1 MIKKPLLLMVLDGWG
16 EGENCPRN
24 AVTLAQPENFNRL
37 KDRYPSTCLNTSGK
51 YVGLPWGQ
59 MGNSE
64 VGHLNMGAGRIVY
77 QDITRINNA
86 IEDGSFY
93 TNPAFLAAA
102 EEAKSRGR
110 AMHLMGLVSDG
121 GVHSHMDHIYA
132 LLEFCQKQGLNE
144 VYVHAFL
151 DGRDTDPH
159 KGIKYLASLQEHME
173 ELGTGKIATV
183 MGRFYAMD
191 RDKRWKRVHRAYQAM
206 VMGQGHLAL
215 DPLEAIQQSYEA
227 ELSDEFVEPVVI
239 LDEQGFPRGT
249 IKEGDSIIFFN
260 FRADRA
266 REISHALVDEDFE
279 HFDRQVWPA
288 THFVCMTQYDI
299 TLDTPIAF
307 APQSLDNT
315 LGEWIAQHNMKQ
327 LRIAETEKYAHV
339 TFFFNGGVEQPNPGE
354 DRILIPSP
362 PVETY
367 DLKPEMSA
375 REVSKRVIE
384 EIDRDYYD
392 LIILNYANPDMIGH
406 TGNLEAAVKAVH
418 VVDICIEQV
427 VKRVLEKE
435 GIVVITA
442 DHGNCEEMIC
452 SLTGACLTAHTTNQ
466 VPFILVSEEHR
477 RCSLRSGGSLQDV
490 APTILHLLG
499 LQIPPEMTGRSL
511 IEGQAGEPGINKVK
525 LSNN

>member
-1 MIKKPLLLMVLDGWG
+1 MYKKSLVLMILDGWG
-16 EGENCPRN
+16 EGEKCARN
-24 AVTLAQPENFNRL
+24 AVALAQPNNFYRL
-37 KDRYPSTCLNTSGK
+37 QDSYPDTCLNTSGK

-77 QDITRINNA
+77 QEITRINNA

-102 EEAKSRGR
+102 EEARSRAG
-110 AMHLMGLVSDG
+110 AIHLMGLVSDG
-121 GVHSHMDHIYA
+121 GVHSHMEHIYA
-132 LLEFCQKQGLNE
+132 LLKLCQTQGVDHVYLHKFLNK
-144 VYVHAFL
+144 
-151 DGRDTDPH
+151 RDTDPH
-159 KGIKYLASLQEHME
+159 SGIKYVARLQERMQ

-215 DPLEAIQQSYEA
+215 DPLDAIQQSYEA
-227 ELSDEFVEPVVI
+227 EISDEFVEPVVI
-239 LDEQGFPRGT
+239 LDEQGSSRGR

-279 HFDRQVWPA
+279 YFPREIWPA
-288 THFVCMTQYDI
+288 PHFVCMTQYDI
-299 TLDTPIAF
+299 TLNTPMAF

-354 DRILIPSP
+354 ERILIPSP

-375 REVSKRVIE
+375 QEVTDRVIQ

-406 TGNLEAAVKAVH
+406 TGNMEAAIKAVH
-418 VVDICIEQV
+418 TVDICMQKV
-427 VKRVLEKE
+427 VERVLQKE
-435 GIVVITA
+435 GIVLITA
-442 DHGNCEEMIC
+442 DHGNCEDMIC
-452 SLTGACLTAHTTNQ
+452 SLTGACLTAHTTNK

-477 RCSLRSGGSLQDV
+477 GLPLRSGGSLQDV
-490 APTILHLLG
+490 APTILDLLG
-499 LQIPPEMTGRSL
+499 LEIPLEMTGRSL
-511 IEGQAGEPGINKVK
+511 IEGKPGESRIK
-525 LSNN
+525 

>member
-1 MIKKPLLLMVLDGWG
+1 MILDGWG
-16 EGENCPRN
+16 EGEKCPRN
-24 AVTLAQPENFNRL
+24 AVTLAQPDNFYRL
-37 KDRYPSTCLNTSGK
+37 KANYPDTCLNTSGK

-77 QDITRINNA
+77 QEISRINNA

-93 TNPAFLAAA
+93 SNPVFLAAA
-102 EEAKSRGR
+102 EEAKSRNG

-132 LLEFCQKQGLNE
+132 LLKFCHHQHLHE

-159 KGIKYLASLQEHME
+159 KGIKYLTSLQEYME
-173 ELGTGKIATV
+173 ELGTGKIATL

-215 DPLEAIQQSYEA
+215 DPLAALAQSYEA
-227 ELSDEFVEPVVI
+227 EISDEFVEPVVI
-239 LDEQGFPRGT
+239 LDEQGAPRGS

-279 HFDRQVWPA
+279 YFPREIWPA
-288 THFVCMTQYDI
+288 PHFVCMTQYDI
-299 TLDTPIAF
+299 TLNAPIAF

-315 LGEWIAQHNMKQ
+315 LGEWIAQNNMKQ

-339 TFFFNGGVEQPNPGE
+339 TFFFNGGVEPPNPGE
-354 DRILIPSP
+354 DRVLIPSP
-362 PVETY
+362 SVETY

-384 EIDRDYYD
+384 EIERNYYD
-392 LIILNYANPDMIGH
+392 LIILNFANPDMIGH
-406 TGNLEAAVKAVH
+406 TGNLAAAIKAVH
-418 VVDICIEQV
+418 TVDICMQQV
-427 VKRVLEKE
+427 VERVLQKE
-435 GIVVITA
+435 GMVLITA
-442 DHGNCEEMIC
+442 DHGNCEEMVC
-452 SLTGACLTAHTTNQ
+452 ALTGACLTAHTTNQ
-466 VPFILVSEEHR
+466 VPFILVSEKHR
-477 RCSLRSGGSLQDV
+477 GCSLRSGGSLQDV

-499 LQIPPEMTGRSL
+499 LQIPPEMTGCSL
-511 IEGQAGEPGINKVK
+511 IEGEAGEPSTLV
-525 LSNN
+525 